1 MGPCWTNTDDHTRAG
16 AGDGSCPFFVFAGT
30 GAGRKAERGLGR
42 ARSRPA
48 FGGAPAGAA
57 FLFWA
62 PHALPNDSGSDRRG
76 AAGTDRPRSRAPH
89 ALLCRRLCGGCGPC
103 AYYSFS
109 CRSGSFTAPNWLL
122 APPRALLENAFEN
135 GTTRVT
141 GFRRAM
147 GNRIGTPY
155 AVALLCFGKKCNKI
169 SARNAQ
175 SARQRG
181 RCCMPLGP
189 RKRLYFQGFWGQF
202 GQGRMPYGPQASK
215 VSS

>member
-1 MGPCWTNTDDHTRAG
+1 M
-16 AGDGSCPFFVFAGT
+16 FAGT
-30 GAGRKAERGLGR
+30 GAGRKAERGWGR

-62 PHALPNDSGSDRRG
+62 PHARPNDSGSDRRG

-122 APPRALLENAFEN
+122 APPKALLENAFEN

-155 AVALLCFGKKCNKI
+155 AAGAAMKGAELLRKFTKFRRYHLLCRMRSTCFLVRAE
-169 SARNAQ
+169 SAQ
-175 SARQRG
+175 I
-181 RCCMPLGP
+181 
-189 RKRLYFQGFWGQF
+189 RLIC
-202 GQGRMPYGPQASK
+202 
-215 VSS
+215 